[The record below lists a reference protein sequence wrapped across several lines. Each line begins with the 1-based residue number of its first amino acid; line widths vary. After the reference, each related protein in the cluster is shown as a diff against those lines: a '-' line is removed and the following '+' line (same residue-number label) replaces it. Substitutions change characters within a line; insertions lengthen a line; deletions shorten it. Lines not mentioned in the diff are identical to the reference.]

1 MTIHLAQTEAD
12 LRRCLP
18 ALLVLRPHLTPET
31 ALAMLQQQ
39 QANEHFSVAFI
50 DLEDGSDAPAVITYR
65 LMTFLF
71 SGKTCY
77 IDDLSTHPNARG
89 NGYAG
94 KLLDFVKEQAQQA
107 GCVTL
112 SLDSGHGPE
121 RNDAHRLYLNKDF
134 RISSHHFSQKLMSE

>member
-1 MTIHLAQTEAD
+1 MTIHIAKTEAD

-18 ALLVLRPHLTPET
+18 ALLTLRPSLTAET
-31 ALAMLQQQ
+31 ALVRLQEQL
-39 QANEHFSVAFI
+39 ANDQFSVAFV
-50 DLEDGSDAPAVITYR
+50 DLGNSADAPAAITYR
-65 LMTFLF
+65 IMTMLF

-77 IDDLSTHPNARG
+77 IDDLSTQPEARG

-94 KLLDFVKEQAQQA
+94 ALIDFVKEQAKQA

-121 RNDAHRLYLNKDF
+121 RNDAHRLYLNKGF
-134 RISSHHFSQKLMSE
+134 RISSHHFSQTI